1 MKIALMNEFSQ
12 ASKNAIIF
20 NELVAATAHQG
31 HTIFNVG
38 MCDDNDHRLTY
49 VHLGIISAILLNSR
63 SVDFVITGCGTGQC
77 IPIIYLCKQVGICWF
92 DAITT
97 SNSRECVQ
105 CHQCPL
111 SCTTAGNNEI
121 NRSAV

>member
-20 NELVAATAHQG
+20 NELVAATTHQG

-49 VHLGIISAILLNSR
+49 VHLGIIAAVLLNSR
-63 SVDFVITGCGTGQC
+63 TVDFVITGCGTGQGGIDGSEH
-77 IPIIYLCKQVGICWF
+77 IPG
-92 DAITT
+92 
-97 SNSRECVQ
+97 
-105 CHQCPL
+105 
-111 SCTTAGNNEI
+111 SCLWLLHRT
-121 NRSAV
+121 NRCLPVCTGK

>member
-1 MKIALMNEFSQ
+1 MKFNSMILNEIRMKIALMNEFSR

-63 SVDFVITGCGTGQC
+63 SVDFVITGCGMGQGALMALNTF
-77 IPIIYLCKQVGICWF
+77 PGSYLWLLHR
-92 DAITT
+92 T
-97 SNSRECVQ
+97 
-105 CHQCPL
+105 
-111 SCTTAGNNEI
+111 
-121 NRSAV
+121 NRCLPVYR